1 MIGSLFAVLSLNDI
15 LNEQTGYCSYTLKEG
30 SLVILIDICAVNK
43 SNYFQALLLTKY
55 GIAKT
60 AFRFNH
66 RTFPYDFKRLVK

>member
-1 MIGSLFAVLSLNDI
+1 MIGSLFVVLNLNDI
-15 LNEQTGYCSYTLKEG
+15 LDEQTGYCSYALGAG
-30 SLVILIDICAVNK
+30 SLVILIDICAVNR
-43 SNYFQALLLTKY
+43 SNYFQALLLTKN